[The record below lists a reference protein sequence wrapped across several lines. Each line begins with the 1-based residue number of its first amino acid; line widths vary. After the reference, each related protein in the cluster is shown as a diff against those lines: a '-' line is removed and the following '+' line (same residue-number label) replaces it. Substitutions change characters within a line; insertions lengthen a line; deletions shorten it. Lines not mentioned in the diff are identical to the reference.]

1 MNKKICFIS
10 IFSLLFFSLNSHA
23 GQACGDFYCTDNFN
37 IATINMSA
45 ADNFHFRI
53 SGRPTQTMCAN
64 GIDWAYINEN
74 DSGAKGKI
82 AGLMMGY
89 SLGKKVGLLTETV
102 VRNGTNFCHIL
113 DFTLSD

>member
-1 MNKKICFIS
+1 MKKLFLFC
-10 IFSLLFFSLNSHA
+10 LMFFSAAFIKAHA
-23 GQACGDFYCTDNFN
+23 GQACGTFYCTDNFN
-37 IATINMSA
+37 IAMINMSA

-53 SGRPTQTMCAN
+53 SGRPTQTMCTN

-74 DSGAKGKI
+74 DSGSKGKI